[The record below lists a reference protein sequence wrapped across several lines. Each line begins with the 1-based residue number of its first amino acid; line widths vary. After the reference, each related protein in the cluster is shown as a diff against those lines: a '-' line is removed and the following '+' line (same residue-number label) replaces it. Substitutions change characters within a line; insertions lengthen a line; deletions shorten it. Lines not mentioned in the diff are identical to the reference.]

1 MFDQVLET
9 FRKATE
15 STLQMQQQMYRQWT
29 QQWMQVPWLQG
40 MPSMPSMPW
49 MSGMPS
55 MPWMSGMAGMP
66 WMQGMPGLSS
76 TPAGP
81 WLEQLQAVQKQAAAA
96 VTDMLKKHRDT
107 LDTQYATGIRT
118 IEEAFRLGQAKDPD
132 QLRRLTEELW
142 KQSFDCLRTVSESQT
157 KEFQGA
163 VETWFENVS
172 KGAAAMKV

>member
-1 MFDQVLET
+1 MFDQVLEM

-29 QQWMQVPWLQG
+29 QQWMQVPW
-40 MPSMPSMPW
+40 
-49 MSGMPS
+49 MSGMSGIPG
-55 MPWMSGMAGMP
+55 MPGMPGMP
-66 WMQGMPGLSS
+66 WMQGMPGMSS

-81 WLEQLQAVQKQAAAA
+81 LLEQLQAFQKQASAS
-96 VTDMLKKHRDT
+96 VTEILKKHRDT
-107 LDTQYATGIRT
+107 LDTQYAAGIRT
-118 IEEAFRLGQAKDPD
+118 IEEAFRLGEAKDPD

-142 KQSFDCLRTVSESQT
+142 KQSFDCLRTVSEGQI

-163 VETWFENVS
+163 LEKWFENVS